1 MNAPTWLPEAIDEIA
16 KLRALPH
23 NWDSYGADP
32 PSAENCLAALC
43 LMRLLPEAGK
53 PRIVPFDS
61 GMQLEWGDV
70 EIAFSG
76 EITAIDAENQDA
88 EWAGLSAEYIKA
100 AVAWLRK
107 RLGLGVSLVE
117 QAVLNPPSGMAGWRN
132 YRIEY
137 PNGMEGLIWLPP
149 GVDRE
154 QIESLFPE
162 SEGMALECP
171 RINDLNLIDR
181 KGQAAKTR

>member
-61 GMQLEWGDV
+61 GVQLEWGDV

-76 EITAIDAENQDA
+76 EITAIDEEDQDA

-107 RLGLGVSLVE
+107 RL
-117 QAVLNPPSGMAGWRN
+117 
-132 YRIEY
+132 
-137 PNGMEGLIWLPP
+137 
-149 GVDRE
+149 
-154 QIESLFPE
+154 ESLLPE
-162 SEGMALECP
+162 SQGMALECP
-171 RINDLNLIDR
+171 RINDPRLIDR
-181 KGQAAKTR
+181 KAKRPKLDS